1 MSILALIAFISMFV
15 LLVSMQQAIYKS
27 SLIALNSS
35 ESMMALISMSVNVCV
50 FSSLLIM
57 LSLMDAAMSWI
68 SIYTKH

>member
-1 MSILALIAFISMFV
+1 MRILALIAFISTVV
-15 LLVSMQQAIYKS
+15 LLVSMQQARYKS